1 MEAEAKTAAPPPC
14 KWEGPPWGKAEG
26 GCWAALLLL
35 LWPALLWPALLLL
48 LLLLL
53 LAAAR
58 VLARAVAFPR
68 LGEGRELDCLEAA
81 PRVKGP
87 ETLEVELSLL
97 ASDKAGGFGASMPT
111 KRK

>member
-35 LWPALLWPALLLL
+35 LWPALPWPA
-48 LLLLL
+48 LLLL

-58 VLARAVAFPR
+58 VLARAVAFAR
-68 LGEGRELDCLEAA
+68 LGEGRELDCLTAA

-87 ETLEVELSLL
+87 DTLEVELSLL
-97 ASDKAGGFGASMPT
+97 ASDKAGGFGASICPL
-111 KRK
+111 KGN